1 MPWRPA
7 WRTTIA
13 TSRNQGLTAVPLH
26 AEIVSHVETTLLVLF
41 GAVAFLALIACA
53 NVANLLLARGLNRTR
68 ELGVRF
74 ALGASR
80 GRLVQQLLVESLLY
94 AVAGGLLG
102 LLVAYGAVRLVPALD
117 LSQIP
122 RVTAIAVDGRVVAF
136 SLALACLTALLA
148 GLFPAL
154 QASRGAA
161 SESLKEGARTV
172 TNAGRGLRNSL
183 VLGEVAVAIVLLVGA
198 GLLLR
203 SFWDLTHVDPGFR
216 TQQIAE
222 LPVSPTPT
230 RFDSATRRRAYM
242 TDLLGRLEAVPG
254 IEAAAAVNRLPL
266 SGSNTLVPVEV
277 EGRPPAPEG
286 GADPADRRVSTPGYF
301 HLMGIPVRAGRV
313 FTERDGSEAP
323 LVAIVN
329 ERMVE
334 QVPGRAKSRSAGASV
349 SRC

>member
-1 MPWRPA
+1 M
-7 WRTTIA
+7 
-13 TSRNQGLTAVPLH
+13 
-26 AEIVSHVETTLLVLF
+26 
-41 GAVAFLALIACA
+41 
-53 NVANLLLARGLNRTR
+53 
-68 ELGVRF
+68 
-74 ALGASR
+74 
-80 GRLVQQLLVESLLY
+80 
-94 AVAGGLLG
+94 AGGLLG
-102 LLVAYGAVRLVPALD
+102 LLVAYGAVQALPALD
-117 LSQIP
+117 LPQIP

-136 SLALACLTALLA
+136 NLALAGLTALLA
-148 GLFPAL
+148 GLVPAL
-154 QASRGAA
+154 QASRGAV

-222 LPVSPTPT
+222 LPISPTPT
-230 RFDSATRRRAYM
+230 RFDNATRRRAYM
-242 TDLLGRLEAVPG
+242 TDLLGRLDGLPG
-254 IEAAAAVNRLPL
+254 IDAAAAVNRLPL

-277 EGRPPAPEG
+277 EGRPPAPDG

-301 HLMGIPVRAGRV
+301 HLMGIPVRAGRA
-313 FTERDGSEAP
+313 FTERDGSDAP

-329 ERMVE
+329 ERMV
-334 QVPGRAKSRSAGASV
+334 QQYLGGRRANRQAASG